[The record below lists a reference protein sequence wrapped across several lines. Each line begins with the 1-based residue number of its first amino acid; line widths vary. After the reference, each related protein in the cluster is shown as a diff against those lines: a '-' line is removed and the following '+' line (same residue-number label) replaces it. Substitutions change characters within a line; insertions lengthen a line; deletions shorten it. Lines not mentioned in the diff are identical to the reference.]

1 MANTYSAKKMVRKI
15 AGRTEVN
22 KNRRT
27 RMRGYVR
34 KVEEAIAAGDHD
46 AAKAAMGA
54 CEPEIMRCVTKGIL
68 KKNTAARKVSRLAKR
83 VNALK
88 AA

>member
-22 KNRRT
+22 RNRRT
-27 RMRGYVR
+27 RMRGCVR
-34 KVEEAIAAGDHD
+34 KVEEAIASGDHD
-46 AAKAAMGA
+46 AAKAAFGVA
-54 CEPEIMRCVTKGIL
+54 EPEIMACVTSGIL
-68 KKNTAARKVSRLAKR
+68 KKNTASRKVSRLAKR